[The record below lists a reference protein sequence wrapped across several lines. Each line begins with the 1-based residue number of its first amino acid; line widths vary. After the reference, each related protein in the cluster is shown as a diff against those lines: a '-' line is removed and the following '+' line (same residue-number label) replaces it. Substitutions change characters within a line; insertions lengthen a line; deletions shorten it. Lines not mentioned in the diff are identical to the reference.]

1 MYVTEILAEYLA
13 NYPSSA
19 LPPDLRLSAS
29 CCIVDAVT
37 AYVVGCDV
45 PSARAARAVA
55 RHDFGTGQASVWF
68 TGECL
73 GVTGAAVC
81 NAASASAL
89 DFDDGHRAARGHPGA
104 AVIPVALSVA
114 SAIDTSANDLLTAI
128 ALGYE
133 IGLRIAVAQN
143 PQAIKSRQSGRW
155 TGYAAAATAGRLYR
169 TDPPALAHSLA
180 VAGVL
185 APNQEANG
193 SSGYANLTGNDVK
206 EGIPWSVVTGL
217 TALRL
222 AERGFTGPQ
231 DLLDHASHF
240 NWPSIIADLGDPAE
254 ISRVYFKP
262 YSCCR
267 YIHPALDAFA
277 ALSEVADIRT
287 EQIASIE
294 VQTFRW
300 ALRLSNTVS
309 PRTLTEIQYSLP
321 YCMAIAVVD
330 GPTALAPVGNA
341 QLDRPDL
348 LEFAR
353 KVHLSVSPEID
364 ARFPTE
370 TLAQVCL
377 QMIDGRLITSKV
389 TSPRG
394 DKARPLAWEDLIN
407 KFSVATRGKLAPKAQ
422 NTVLQAFEALKRGD
436 AVPLLQC
443 LRTRLID

>member
-1 MYVTEILAEYLA
+1 MFVTEILSEYLV
-13 NYPSSA
+13 NYPSAA
-19 LPPDLRLSAS
+19 LPPDLRLSAA

-37 AYVVGCDV
+37 AYVVGCDI
-45 PSARAARAVA
+45 PSAREAREAARY
-55 RHDFGTGQASVWF
+55 DFGAGRASVWF
-68 TGECL
+68 TGESL
-73 GVTGAAVC
+73 GVTAAAFC
-81 NAASASAL
+81 NAASVSAL

-169 TDPPALAHSLA
+169 TDPPALAHALA

-341 QLDRPDL
+341 QLDRADL

-436 AVPLLQC
+436 AFPLLQC

>member
-13 NYPSSA
+13 NYPSSV

-73 GVTGAAVC
+73 GVIGAAVC

-114 SAIDTSANDLLTAI
+114 SAIDTSTNDLLAAI

-169 TDPPALAHSLA
+169 TDPPALAHALA

-287 EQIASIE
+287 GQIASIE

-407 KFSVATRGKLAPKAQ
+407 KFSVATRGKLAPKGQ

>member
-1 MYVTEILAEYLA
+1 MYVTETFSEYLA
-13 NYPSSA
+13 TYSSAA
-19 LPPDLRLSAS
+19 LPPDLRLSAA

-45 PSARAARAVA
+45 PSARAAREVA
-55 RHDFGTGQASVWF
+55 RYDFKAGRASVWF
-68 TGECL
+68 TGESL
-73 GVTGAAVC
+73 GVIAAAFC
-81 NAASASAL
+81 NAASVSAL

-114 SAIDTSANDLLTAI
+114 STIGASADDLLTAV

-133 IGLRIAVAQN
+133 TGIRIAVAQN

-169 TDPPALAHSLA
+169 TAPPALAHALA

-193 SSGYANLTGNDVK
+193 SSGYADLTGNDVK

-222 AERGFTGPQ
+222 AEGGFTGPQ
-231 DLLDHASHF
+231 DLLDHTSHF
-240 NWPSIIADLGDPAE
+240 DWKSMIAHLGDPTE

-294 VQTFRW
+294 VQTFQW

-330 GPTALAPVGNA
+330 GPAALAPVGDA

-353 KVHLSVSPEID
+353 KVHLSVNPEID
-364 ARFPTE
+364 ARFPTD
-370 TLAQVCL
+370 TLARVCL

-394 DKARPLAWEDLIN
+394 DKARPLVWEDLIN
-407 KFSVATRGKLAPKAQ
+407 KFSATTRGKLSPKAQ
-422 NTVLQAFEALKRGD
+422 NTVLQAFEALKKGD
-436 AVPLLQC
+436 AAPLLQR
-443 LRTRLID
+443 LRMRLID

>member
-1 MYVTEILAEYLA
+1 MYVTETFSEYLA
-13 NYPSSA
+13 TYSSAA
-19 LPPDLRLSAS
+19 LPPDLRLSAA

-45 PSARAARAVA
+45 PSARAAREVA
-55 RHDFGTGQASVWF
+55 RYDFKAGRASVWF
-68 TGECL
+68 TGESL
-73 GVTGAAVC
+73 GVTAAAFC
-81 NAASASAL
+81 NAASVSAL

-114 SAIDTSANDLLTAI
+114 STIGASADDLLTAV

-133 IGLRIAVAQN
+133 TGIRIAVAQN

-169 TDPPALAHSLA
+169 TAPPTLAHALA

-193 SSGYANLTGNDVK
+193 SSGYADLTGNDVK

-222 AERGFTGPQ
+222 AEGGFTGPQ
-231 DLLDHASHF
+231 DLLDHTSHF
-240 NWPSIIADLGDPAE
+240 DWKSMIADLGDPTE

-267 YIHPALDAFA
+267 YIHPAVDAFVT
-277 ALSEVADIRT
+277 LSEGADIRT

-294 VQTFRW
+294 VQTFQW

-330 GPTALAPVGNA
+330 GPAALAPVGDA

-353 KVHLSVSPEID
+353 KVHLSVNPEID
-364 ARFPTE
+364 ARFPTD
-370 TLAQVCL
+370 TLARVCL

-394 DKARPLAWEDLIN
+394 DKARPLVWEDLIN
-407 KFSVATRGKLAPKAQ
+407 KFSATTRGKLSPKAQ
-422 NTVLQAFEALKRGD
+422 NTVLQAFEALKKGD
-436 AVPLLQC
+436 AAPLLQR
-443 LRTRLID
+443 LRMRLID

>member
-13 NYPSSA
+13 NYPSSV

-114 SAIDTSANDLLTAI
+114 SAIDTSTNDLLAAI

-169 TDPPALAHSLA
+169 TDPPALAHALA

-287 EQIASIE
+287 GQIASIE

-407 KFSVATRGKLAPKAQ
+407 KFSVATRGKLAPKGQ

>member
-1 MYVTEILAEYLA
+1 MYATEILAEYLA
-13 NYPSSA
+13 NYPSAA
-19 LPPDLRLSAS
+19 LPPDLRLSAA
-29 CCIVDAVT
+29 CCILDAVT
-37 AYVVGCDV
+37 AEVVGCDL
-45 PSARAARAVA
+45 PSVRAAREVA
-55 RHDFGTGQASVWF
+55 RHEFGTGRAPVWF

-73 GVTGAAVC
+73 GVTAAAFC
-81 NAASASAL
+81 NAASVSAL

-114 SAIDTSANDLLTAI
+114 SAIGAPADDLLTAV

-133 IGLRIAVAQN
+133 IGIRIAVAQN

-169 TDPPALAHSLA
+169 TDPPALANAFA

-193 SSGYANLTGNDVK
+193 SSGYADLTGNDVK

-222 AERGFTGPQ
+222 AEREFTGPQ
-231 DLLDHASHF
+231 DLLDHTSHF
-240 NWPSIIADLGDPAE
+240 DQPGIIAGLSDPAE

-277 ALSEVADIRT
+277 ALSEGADIRP

-294 VQTFRW
+294 VQTFHW
-300 ALRLSNTVS
+300 ALRLGNSVS
-309 PRTLTEIQYSLP
+309 PRTLAEIQYSLP

-330 GPTALAPVGNA
+330 GPAALAPISDA
-341 QLDRPDL
+341 QLGRPDL

-353 KVHLSVSPEID
+353 KVRISVNRKID
-364 ARFPTE
+364 GLFPAE
-370 TLAQVCL
+370 TLAQLCL
-377 QMIDGRLITSKV
+377 QTIDGRSITSEV

-394 DKARPLAWEDLIN
+394 DKLRPVTWEDLVE
-407 KFSVATRGKLAPKAQ
+407 KFCAATRGKLSPEAQ
-422 NTVLQAFEALKRGD
+422 NIILQALQALKTGD
-436 AVPLLQC
+436 AAPFLQC
-443 LRTRLID
+443 LRMRLID

>member
-13 NYPSSA
+13 TYPSTA
-19 LPPDLRLSAS
+19 LPPDLRLSAA
-29 CCIVDAVT
+29 CCILDAVT
-37 AYVVGCDV
+37 AAVGGSNI
-45 PSARAARAVA
+45 PSVRAAREIA
-55 RHDFGTGQASVWF
+55 RHEFGTGRAPVWF

-73 GVTGAAVC
+73 GVTAAAYC

-104 AVIPVALSVA
+104 AVIPVVLSIA
-114 SAIDTSANDLLTAI
+114 SAIGASADDLLAAV

-133 IGLRIAVAQN
+133 IGIRIAVAQN

-155 TGYAAAATAGRLYR
+155 TGYAATAAAGRLYNIN
-169 TDPPALAHSLA
+169 PPALAHALA

-193 SSGYANLTGNDVK
+193 SSGYADLTGNDVK

-222 AERGFTGPQ
+222 AERGFTGPE

-240 NWPSIIADLGDPAE
+240 DRPGIVADLGAPTQ
-254 ISRVYFKP
+254 ISKVYFKP

-277 ALSEVADIRT
+277 ALSERADIRP

-294 VQTFRW
+294 VQTFQW
-300 ALRLSNTVS
+300 ALRLSNSLS
-309 PRTLTEIQYSLP
+309 PKTLTEIQYSLP
-321 YCMAIAVVD
+321 YCLAIAVVD
-330 GPTALAPVGNA
+330 GPAALAPVGNA
-341 QLDRPDL
+341 QLGRPDL
-348 LEFAR
+348 CEFAR
-353 KVHLSVSPEID
+353 KVRILVNPEID
-364 ARFPTE
+364 RRFPAE
-370 TLAQVCL
+370 TLARLCL
-377 QMIDGRLITSKV
+377 RTTNGRSITSEV

-394 DKARPLAWEDLIN
+394 DKARPLVWEDLVR
-407 KFSVATRGKLAPKAQ
+407 KFCAATRGKLSPKAQ
-422 NTVLQAFEALKRGD
+422 NLILQALLALTTGD
-436 AVPLLQC
+436 AGPLLRC
-443 LRTRLID
+443 LRMRLID

>member
-13 NYPSSA
+13 NYPSEA
-19 LPPDLRLSAS
+19 LPPDLRLSAT

-55 RHDFGTGQASVWF
+55 RNDFGTGRASVWF

-73 GVTGAAVC
+73 GVTAAAVC

-114 SAIDTSANDLLTAI
+114 SAIGSSADDLLTAI

-133 IGLRIAVAQN
+133 IGIRIAVAQN

-169 TDPPALAHSLA
+169 TDPPALAHALA

-222 AERGFTGPQ
+222 AERGFTGPL

-277 ALSEVADIRT
+277 ALSEVADIRI

-294 VQTFRW
+294 VQTFQW

-309 PRTLTEIQYSLP
+309 PRTVTEIQYSLP

-330 GPTALAPVGNA
+330 GPAALAPVDNA

-353 KVHLSVSPEID
+353 KVHLSVNPEID

-370 TLAQVCL
+370 TLARVCL

-394 DKARPLAWEDLIN
+394 DKARPLAWGDLIN
-407 KFSVATRGKLAPKAQ
+407 KFSAATRGKLSPKAQ
-422 NTVLQAFEALKRGD
+422 YTVLQAFEALKRGD
-436 AVPLLQC
+436 AAPLLQR
-443 LRTRLID
+443 LRMRLID

>member
-1 MYVTEILAEYLA
+1 MYVTEILADYLA
-13 NYPSSA
+13 NYASDA
-19 LPPDLRLSAS
+19 LPPDLRLSAT

-45 PSARAARAVA
+45 PSARAMRAVA
-55 RHDFGTGQASVWF
+55 RQDFGSGQASVWF

-73 GVTGAAVC
+73 GVTAAAVC

-114 SAIDTSANDLLTAI
+114 STNGSSADDLLTAI

-133 IGLRIAVAQN
+133 TGIRIAVAQN

-169 TDPPALAHSLA
+169 TDPPALAHALA
-180 VAGVL
+180 AAGVL

-206 EGIPWSVVTGL
+206 EGIPWSVLTGL

-240 NWPSIIADLGDPAE
+240 DRQSIIADLGDPTE

-277 ALSEVADIRT
+277 ALSSGADIRT

-294 VQTFRW
+294 VQTFQW

-309 PRTLTEIQYSLP
+309 PNTLTEIQYSLP
-321 YCMAIAVVD
+321 YCIAIAVVD
-330 GPTALAPVGNA
+330 GAAALAPVGGA
-341 QLDRPDL
+341 QLGRPDL
-348 LEFAR
+348 MEFAR
-353 KVHLSVSPEID
+353 KVRLSVNPEID
-364 ARFPTE
+364 ARFPGE
-370 TLAQVCL
+370 TLAQICL
-377 QMIDGRLITSKV
+377 RMTDGKSITSKV

-394 DKARPLAWEDLIN
+394 DKARPLDWEDLIN
-407 KFSVATRGKLAPKAQ
+407 KFSAATRGKLSPRAQ
-422 NTVLQAFEALKRGD
+422 NTVLEAFETLKNGD
-436 AVPLLQC
+436 AVPLLQR
-443 LRTRLID
+443 LRMRLID

>member
-1 MYVTEILAEYLA
+1 MYATEILAEYVA
-13 NYPSSA
+13 NYPSNA
-19 LPPDLRLSAS
+19 LPPDVRLSAT

-45 PSARAARAVA
+45 PSAHAARAVA
-55 RHDFGTGQASVWF
+55 RHDFGTGRAPVWL

-73 GVTGAAVC
+73 GVTAAAFC

-89 DFDDGHRAARGHPGA
+89 DFDDGHRGARGHPGA

-114 SAIDTSANDLLTAI
+114 SSIGASTDDLLTAI

-133 IGLRIAVAQN
+133 IGIRVAVAQN

-155 TGYAAAATAGRLYR
+155 TGYAAVATAGRLYR
-169 TDPPALAHSLA
+169 TDPPALAHALA

-206 EGIPWSVVTGL
+206 EGIPWSVMTGL

-222 AERGFTGPQ
+222 TEQGFTGPQ

-240 NWPSIIADLGDPAE
+240 DWQSITADMGHPTE

-277 ALSEVADIRT
+277 ALSEVADIRI

-294 VQTFRW
+294 VQTFHW
-300 ALRLSNTVS
+300 ALRLSNSLS
-309 PRTLTEIQYSLP
+309 PRTLTEVQYSLP

-330 GPTALAPVGNA
+330 GLAALAPVGHA
-341 QLDRPDL
+341 QLGRHDL
-348 LEFAR
+348 HEFAR
-353 KVHLSVSPEID
+353 KVRLSVSPEID

-394 DKARPLAWEDLIN
+394 DRPHPLDWEDLIN
-407 KFSVATRGKLAPKAQ
+407 KFLAATGGKLSPKAQ
-422 NTVLQAFEALKRGD
+422 NTVLQAFEALRNGD
-436 AVPLLQC
+436 AVPLLQR
-443 LRTRLID
+443 LRMRLID